1 MKTRKVILLSSALFL
16 SMGLQAKRESAN
28 YSIGPETFAPLAGDA
43 NSSNFAQFSAVEPLS
58 GLSVKDLPDFKN
70 FTGFIGQLPALD
82 QDGDGISDVNEV
94 ALGTDK
100 TDPDTDGKPKT
111 PSPHQ

>member
-43 NSSNFAQFSAVEPLS
+43 NSSNYAQFSAVEPLS
-58 GLSVKDLPDFKN
+58 GLSVKDLPDLRILRVLSDN
-70 FTGFIGQLPALD
+70 FLHWIRMGMEFPMLMRLPWVRIRRIPIRMGMD
-82 QDGDGISDVNEV
+82 
-94 ALGTDK
+94 
-100 TDPDTDGKPKT
+100 
-111 PSPHQ
+111 